1 MKISVAM
8 AYYNGGTYIEEQ
20 MESILMQLGEK
31 DELIVS
37 VDGATD
43 GSEPLLLKMADMD
56 RRIHIIKGPGKGVVK
71 NFENA
76 IRHCVGDIIYLS
88 DQDDIWKPD
97 KVEKTNAAF
106 LDSEVKAVLHDAEIV
121 DENGVPTGGES
132 LFSLRDSKAG
142 ILKNILKN
150 SYVGCCMAFRRELVP
165 VICPIPKEM
174 YMHDYWIGTAAEYM
188 GRVCFLKEPLI
199 GYRRHSSNVTQMT
212 HGSVR
217 FMIKK
222 RVDIIRCLRLLKKRV
237 RLLHKSEE

>member
-20 MESILMQLGEK
+20 MESILSQLGEK

-37 VDGATD
+37 VDGASD
-43 GSEPLLLKMADMD
+43 GSKPLLLKMADID
-56 RRIHIIKGPGKGVVK
+56 KRIRVIKGPGKGVVK

-76 IRHCVGDIIYLS
+76 IRHCTGDIIYLS

-97 KVEKTNAAF
+97 KVEKVNAAF
-106 LDSEVKAVLHDAEIV
+106 KNPEVKAVLHNAEIV
-121 DENGVPTGGES
+121 DENGIPTGAAS
-132 LFSLRDSKAG
+132 LFAVRGSRTG
-142 ILKNILKN
+142 ILKNLIKN
-150 SYVGCCMAFRRELVP
+150 SYVGCCMAFRKELVP

-188 GRVCFLKEPLI
+188 GKVCLLDEPLI

-212 HGSVR
+212 HGSVG
-217 FMIKK
+217 FMVKK
-222 RVDIIRCLRLLKKRV
+222 RVDIIRCLGLMKKRV
-237 RLLHKSEE
+237 AMAKKN